1 MIAAIGAV
9 ASNGMLGLDGW
20 LPWDI
25 PEELAYFE
33 ETVAGAAL
41 VIGRLTYESMDVVPP
56 DSFVVSTQPGLA
68 LRPGCIQVDSVE
80 KGLLTATATGKDV
93 FVIGGASIYAAA
105 WLYCQRF
112 YLTRIGMPFAGDTLF
127 PESIPLERWTVISD
141 VRKTYRE
148 RKSGREVECRF
159 LHTSSPTRSSFLW
172 AIRRQQVEQRIE
184 TAEVDRDIGPGMDGR
199 PGAISPKSES
209 LQLRSTK
216 AQCSFSASMRG
227 ISAANSGVRRASF
240 SRTICGG
247 RGTTALAPVAAIRR
261 SSRKVGTAPPWTMRS
276 ISR

>member
-56 DSFVVSTQPGLA
+56 DSFVVSNQPGLE
-68 LRPGCIQVDSVE
+68 LRPGCVQVDSVE

-105 WLYCQRF
+105 WPYCQRF
-112 YLTRIGMPFAGDTLF
+112 YLTRIGLPFAGDTLF
-127 PESIPLERWTVISD
+127 PENIPLDSWTVISD
-141 VRKTYRE
+141 VRKIFRE
-148 RKSGREVECRF
+148 RKSGRQVECRF
-159 LHTSSPTRSSFLW
+159 LQYAQPHPRPLPTG
-172 AIRRQQVEQRIE
+172 
-184 TAEVDRDIGPGMDGR
+184 DP
-199 PGAISPKSES
+199 
-209 LQLRSTK
+209 
-216 AQCSFSASMRG
+216 
-227 ISAANSGVRRASF
+227 
-240 SRTICGG
+240 
-247 RGTTALAPVAAIRR
+247 APA
-261 SSRKVGTAPPWTMRS
+261 G
-276 ISR
+276 